1 MNIKDE
7 ILPGQNHWG
16 SIGTHFILT
25 EAWEGIAGNNGNK
38 GNNGKSVGFGI
49 GAAALAVSQL
59 SLIASFMSEI
69 CREQINPQ

>member
-25 EAWEGIAGNNGNK
+25 EAWEEIVGNK
-38 GNNGKSVGFGI
+38 GNNGKAVGFGI

-69 CREQINPQ
+69 CREHINPQ